1 MSPHEPSLLLVDD
14 EAGILDSLRR
24 LLERDGYV
32 VSCARSAEE
41 ALGILQ
47 RESFDLLVTDL
58 RLPHLSGLELLRL
71 VRRMAPETEVILMT
85 AYGQIEDAVEA
96 MKEGAYDFLQK
107 PVKRAALVKTLD
119 RAMERRKLVQE
130 NRQLRARLDS
140 AEQDRLLV
148 GQSPAFRHLM
158 ELVRQVASSEAT
170 VLLRG
175 ESGTGKELAARAIHR
190 LSARAAA
197 PFVAVNCAALPE
209 SIIESELFGYVKGAF
224 TGAGADRPGRFR
236 QADGG
241 TLFLDEIGDLAPH
254 LQVKLL
260 RVLQEGEIEPVG
272 ADRPVPVNV
281 RLLAATHRDLEAAV
295 AQGRFRADLYYRL
308 NVISVRLPTLSERP
322 DDIALLAAHFMEQF
336 NRKNNK
342 RFLGIT
348 QQALDVLASYPWPG
362 NVRELENVM
371 ERAVVLGRGDFISLE
386 HLPPELT
393 EITPSGGSITL
404 PIGVPMEEVERTMIR
419 ETLRFTGGNKQDA
432 ARLLGIATR
441 TIYRRLAEEGDGPAD
456 PAPSEGPRDGGARP

>member
-1 MSPHEPSLLLVDD
+1 MNPNQARLLLVDD
-14 EAGILDSLRR
+14 EPGILDSLRR

-41 ALGILQ
+41 ALGVLS
-47 RESFDLLVTDL
+47 RETFDVVVTDL
-58 RLPHLSGLELLRL
+58 RLPHLSGLEILRL
-71 VRRMAPETEVILMT
+71 ARRMSPDTEVILMT

-96 MKEGAYDFLQK
+96 MKEGAYDFLPK
-107 PVKRAALVKTLD
+107 PVKKAALVRTLD
-119 RAMERRKLVQE
+119 KAMERRRLVQE
-130 NRQLRARLDS
+130 NRQLRARLEG
-140 AEQDRLLV
+140 AEQEGQLV
-148 GQSPAFRHLM
+148 GQSPAFRHLQD
-158 ELVRQVASSEAT
+158 LLRQVASSEAT

-175 ESGTGKELAARAIHR
+175 ESGTGKELAAREIHR
-190 LSARAAA
+190 RSARAAA

-260 RVLQEGEIEPVG
+260 RVLQEGEVEPVG
-272 ADRPVPVNV
+272 ADRPAPVNV
-281 RLLAATHRDLEAAV
+281 RLLAATHRNLEEAV
-295 AQGRFRADLYYRL
+295 AAGRFRADLYYRL
-308 NVISVRLPTLSERP
+308 NVISITLPPLRERP
-322 DDIALLAAHFMEQF
+322 DDIALLAAHFMGRF

-342 RFLGIT
+342 QFLGIT
-348 QQALDVLASYPWPG
+348 QEALDVLASHPWPG
-362 NVRELENVM
+362 NVRELENVI
-371 ERAVVLGRGDFISLE
+371 ERAVVLGRGDFITLE

-393 EITPSGGSITL
+393 AITPSGGSITL
-404 PIGVPMEEVERTMIR
+404 PIGVPMEEIERTMIR

-441 TIYRRLAEEGDGPAD
+441 TIYRRLAEEGDG
-456 PAPSEGPRDGGARP
+456 DGGREPGGGEERP

>member
-1 MSPHEPSLLLVDD
+1 MSSNEASLLIVDD
-14 EAGILDSLRR
+14 ESAILESLGR
-24 LLERDGYV
+24 LLERDGYLV
-32 VSCARSAEE
+32 TTAKSAEE

-47 RESFDLLVTDL
+47 RQSFDLLVTDL
-58 RLPHLSGLELLRL
+58 RLPHLSGLELLRI
-71 VRRMAPETEVILMT
+71 VRRMAPDTEVILMT

-96 MKEGAYDFLQK
+96 MKEGAYDFLPK
-107 PVKRAALVKTLD
+107 PVKKAALTKTLD
-119 RAMERRKLVQE
+119 KAMERRRLVQE
-130 NRQLRARLDS
+130 NRQLRARLDK
-140 AEQDRLLV
+140 AEQDRQMV
-148 GQSPAFRHLM
+148 GHSPAFRHLQ
-158 ELVRQVASSEAT
+158 ELLRQVASSEAT

-190 LSARAAA
+190 LSVRSGA

-236 QADGG
+236 QADSG

-272 ADRPVPVNV
+272 SDRPAAVNV
-281 RLLAATHRDLEAAV
+281 RLLAATHRNLEEAV
-295 AQGRFRADLYYRL
+295 ATGRFRPDLYYRL
-308 NVISVRLPTLSERP
+308 NVISITLPPLRERT

-342 RFLGIT
+342 NFLGIT
-348 QQALDVLASYPWPG
+348 QQALDVLTSHHWPG
-362 NVRELENVM
+362 NVRELENVI
-371 ERAVVLGRGDFISLE
+371 ERAVVLGRGEFICLD

-393 EITPSGGSITL
+393 AITPSGGSITL
-404 PIGVPMEEVERTMIR
+404 PIGVPMEEIERTMIR

-441 TIYRRLAEEGDGPAD
+441 TIYRRLAEEGDD
-456 PAPSEGPRDGGARP
+456 APEPQP

>member
-1 MSPHEPSLLLVDD
+1 MSPNEPRLLLVDD

-47 RESFDLLVTDL
+47 RETFDLLVTDL

-71 VRRMAPETEVILMT
+71 VRRMSPETEVILMT

-96 MKEGAYDFLQK
+96 MKEGAYDFLPK

-119 RAMERRKLVQE
+119 KAMERRRLVQE

-140 AEQDRLLV
+140 AEQDRQMV
-148 GQSPAFRHLM
+148 GQSPTFRHLL
-158 ELVRQVASSEAT
+158 ELLRQVAGSEAT

-190 LSARAAA
+190 LSVRAAA

-224 TGAGADRPGRFR
+224 TGAGTDRAGRFR

-241 TLFLDEIGDLAPH
+241 TLFLDEIGDLVPH

-281 RLLAATHRDLEAAV
+281 RLLAATHRDLEGAV
-295 AQGRFRADLYYRL
+295 ATGRFRADLYYRL
-308 NVISVRLPTLSERP
+308 NVISIRLPTLSERP
-322 DDIALLAAHFMEQF
+322 DDIALLAAHFMGQF
-336 NRKNNK
+336 NQKNNK
-342 RFLGIT
+342 QFLGIT
-348 QQALDVLASYPWPG
+348 QQALDVLTSYPWPG

-393 EITPSGGSITL
+393 AITPSGGSITL
-404 PIGVPMEEVERTMIR
+404 PIGVPMEEIERRMIR

-441 TIYRRLAEEGDGPAD
+441 TIYRRLAEEGDD
-456 PAPSEGPRDGGARP
+456 PVDQPTPEGPKDPEPRP

>member
-1 MSPHEPSLLLVDD
+1 MNPNQARLLLVDD
-14 EAGILDSLRR
+14 EAAILDSLRR

-32 VSCARSAEE
+32 VSTARSAEE

-47 RESFDLLVTDL
+47 RETFDLLVTDL

-71 VRRMAPETEVILMT
+71 VRRMSPDTEVILMT

-96 MKEGAYDFLQK
+96 MKEGAYDFLPK
-107 PVKRAALVKTLD
+107 PVKKAALTKTLD
-119 RAMERRKLVQE
+119 KAMERRRLVQE
-130 NRQLRARLDS
+130 NRQLRARLDK
-140 AEQDRLLV
+140 AEQDRMMV
-148 GQSPAFRHLM
+148 GHSPAFRHLQD
-158 ELVRQVASSEAT
+158 LIRQVASSEAT

-190 LSARAAA
+190 LSARSGL

-224 TGAGADRPGRFR
+224 TGASGDRPGRFR
-236 QADGG
+236 QADTG

-254 LQVKLL
+254 LQIKLL

-272 ADRPVPVNV
+272 ADRPVQVNV
-281 RLLAATHRDLEAAV
+281 RLLAATHRNLEEAV
-295 AQGRFRADLYYRL
+295 ASGRFRSDLYYRL
-308 NVISVRLPTLSERP
+308 NVISITLPPLRERT

-342 RFLGIT
+342 SFLGIT
-348 QQALDVLASYPWPG
+348 QQALDVLTSHHWPG
-362 NVRELENVM
+362 NVRELENVI
-371 ERAVVLGRGDFISLE
+371 ERAVVLGRGEFISLE
-386 HLPPELT
+386 NLPPELT
-393 EITPSGGSITL
+393 AITPSGGSITL
-404 PIGVPMEEVERTMIR
+404 PIGVPMEEIERTMIR

-441 TIYRRLAEEGDGPAD
+441 TIYRRLADEGDDVREPQ
-456 PAPSEGPRDGGARP
+456 P